1 MQCNYSCNSAE
12 HVLSRRRFLG
22 NIATGMGVSVGMG
35 SGLGAGF
42 SGFTLPAVSAELSK
56 KQRQVL
62 VIWLAGG
69 ASQLETWD
77 PKPKTDTGGPFRSI
91 ETSVPGVRISEL
103 LPKTAMQMHRLALLR
118 SINTNE
124 NDHGKGAYLMHT
136 GRPQTPAMI
145 HPHLGSVMAKWL
157 TDPSNPLPGY
167 IHITPGGGGKGSS
180 EAAFLGPQYNPLYL
194 GNGRAPANTAQDA
207 AISSLGATGRQAL
220 RMHANDRFARRRRT
234 AETEAYTTTF
244 EQAQKLM
251 SRRDVF
257 DVSKEPARDLE
268 RYGTHDFGRHC
279 LLARRLLEAGA
290 TFVQVSHSN
299 YDTHNE
305 NFDFHLEQVGEFD
318 VSFAALI
325 DDLASRGLLQHTLVV
340 VMSEFGRTP
349 QINYLFGRDHWGT
362 AWSIC
367 LAGAGIKAGNVV
379 GKTNPRGTEV
389 VDKQVG
395 GGHLF
400 HTYLRA
406 VGLDPTDS
414 FEADGRVIQLA
425 DPSATAV
432 SELLA

>member
-1 MQCNYSCNSAE
+1 MRCSYACNSPD
-12 HVLSRRRFLG
+12 HVLTRRQFLG
-22 NIATGMGVSVGMG
+22 ASAGAGI
-35 SGLGAGF
+35 GAGF
-42 SGFTLPAVSAELSK
+42 SSFTRPAIAAELAR

-77 PKPKTDTGGPFRSI
+77 PKPKTETGGPFRSI
-91 ETSVPGVRISEL
+91 ETRVPGVRISEL
-103 LPKTAMQMHRLALLR
+103 LPRTAMQKHRLALLR

-124 NDHGKGAYLMHT
+124 NDHGKGTYLMHT
-136 GRPQTPAMI
+136 GRPQSPATVF
-145 HPHLGSVMAKWL
+145 PHLGSVMARWL
-157 TDPSNPLPGY
+157 TEAGNPLPGY

-180 EAAFLGPQYNPLYL
+180 EAAFLGPKYNPLYL
-194 GNGRAPANTAQDA
+194 GNGRAPADTAPDPA
-207 AISSLGATGRQAL
+207 LSALGASGRQAMQ
-220 RMHANDRFARRRRT
+220 MHVNDRFARRRRT
-234 AETEAYTTTF
+234 AETEAYTTTYD
-244 EQAQKLM
+244 QARKLM
-251 SRRDVF
+251 SRREVF
-257 DVSKEPARDLE
+257 DVSKEPAKDLD

-318 VSFAALI
+318 ISFATLI
-325 DDLASRGLLQHTLVV
+325 DDMAARGLLQHTLVV

-349 QINYLFGRDHWGT
+349 QINYLYGRDHWGT

-367 LAGAGIKAGNVV
+367 LAGAGIKPGNVV
-379 GKTNPRGTEV
+379 GKTNANGTEI

-406 VGLDPTDS
+406 VGLDPTES

-425 DPSATAV
+425 DPTAKAV

>member
-1 MQCNYSCNSAE
+1 MKCTYACNSPD
-12 HVLSRRRFLG
+12 HLLSRRRFLG
-22 NIATGMGVSVGMG
+22 DVAAGLGTVA
-35 SGLGAGF
+35 GLGAGF
-42 SGFTLPAVSAELSK
+42 SSFTAPAVAADLARR
-56 KQRQVL
+56 QRQVL

-103 LPKTAMQMHRLALLR
+103 MPKTARQMHHLALLR

-124 NDHGKGAYLMHT
+124 NDHGKGHYIMHT
-136 GRPQTPAMI
+136 GRAQTPAMT

-157 TDPSNPLPGY
+157 TDAQNPLPGY
-167 IHITPGGGGKGSS
+167 IHITPGGGGKGAS
-180 EAAFLGPQYNPLYL
+180 EAAFLGPQFNPLYL
-194 GNGRAPANTAQDA
+194 GNGNAPANTAQDPA
-207 AISSLGATGRQAL
+207 LSALGASGRQAL
-220 RMHANDRFARRRRT
+220 RMHLNDRFARRRRT
-234 AETEAYTTTF
+234 AETEAYTTTY
-244 EQAQKLM
+244 EQALRLM
-251 SRRDVF
+251 TRRDVF
-257 DVSKEPARDLE
+257 DVSKEPAKDLE

-279 LLARRLLEAGA
+279 LLARRLLESGV

-318 VSFAALI
+318 QSFAALI
-325 DDLASRGLLQHTLVV
+325 DDMAARGLLRHTLVV

-349 QINYLFGRDHWGT
+349 QINYLYGRDHWGT
-362 AWSIC
+362 AWSVC
-367 LAGAGIKAGNVV
+367 LAGAGIKPGNVV
-379 GKTNPRGTEV
+379 GKTNARGTEV

-406 VGLDPTDS
+406 VGLDPTES
-414 FEADGRVIQLA
+414 FEANGRVIQLA
-425 DPSATAV
+425 DPTAKAIDD
-432 SELLA
+432 LLA